1 MPSQSDKPP
10 TPRSI
15 DFTIYRHK
23 GSTAA
28 LDFMPKTLQKYKVQ
42 PIPSLKE
49 MVRTLSEEN
58 GRLREELAYRQTL
71 KHAGEELKRDVDH
84 IVHLDNGRDHISKSS
99 D

>member
-58 GRLREELAYRQTL
+58 GR
-71 KHAGEELKRDVDH
+71 H
-84 IVHLDNGRDHISKSS
+84 IVHLDNGRDHIF
-99 D
+99 